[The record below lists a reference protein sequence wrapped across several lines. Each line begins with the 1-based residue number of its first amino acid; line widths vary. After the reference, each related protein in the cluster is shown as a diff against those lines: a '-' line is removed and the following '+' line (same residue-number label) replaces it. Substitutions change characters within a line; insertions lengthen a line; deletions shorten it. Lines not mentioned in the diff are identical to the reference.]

1 MCILTFKQSH
11 ALLVPGIAWHHAV
24 NLHRKYA
31 MCRINKASTEWLDGV
46 RKPVS
51 EGDELKF
58 FEDSDSAEAPDSGKA
73 LSEDQEKTAAL
84 TSA

>member
-1 MCILTFKQSH
+1 
-11 ALLVPGIAWHHAV
+11 
-24 NLHRKYA
+24 

-51 EGDELKF
+51 EGDELDF
-58 FEDSDSAEAPDSGKA
+58 FEDSDSTEAPDSGKA
-73 LSEDQEKTAAL
+73 PSEDQEKSAAL